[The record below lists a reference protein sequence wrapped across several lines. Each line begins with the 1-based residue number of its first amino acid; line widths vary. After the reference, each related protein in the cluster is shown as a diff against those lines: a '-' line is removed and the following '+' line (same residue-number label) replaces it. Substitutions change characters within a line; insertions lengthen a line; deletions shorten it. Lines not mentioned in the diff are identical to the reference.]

1 MDKTSWCCLA
11 LMIRLKIGN
20 FLLAPNLIP
29 TLATIVLVPFLASLG
44 LWQLDRADQKRE
56 IDTGVIQAQAK
67 EALNLNIFISEGNTN
82 EDGFSKEFYRSAS
95 LSGHY
100 DSDHQY
106 LLDNR
111 TYKGRAGFHVLTP
124 FLLDDTDQ
132 SILINRGWITYQGTR
147 DNIPDISIAK
157 DTINIKG
164 VMKKQ
169 GRAIVLNSI
178 SNADSNNSNTFEMN
192 YPKLIQSIQ
201 LSELAN
207 DVAKDLDVKLL
218 PIIIELD
225 KTDDN
230 GFVREWQPY
239 YGSIDKHN
247 AYALQWF
254 SFAGILLF
262 LFIKLNTKRIKLQ
275 PDRLQTI

>member
-1 MDKTSWCCLA
+1 
-11 LMIRLKIGN
+11 MIRLQIGN
-20 FLLAPNLIP
+20 LLFSPKLIP

-56 IDTGVIQAQAK
+56 IDNGVIQAQAM
-67 EALNLNIFISEGNTN
+67 EALDLNTFIIGKSEIN
-82 EDGFSKEFYRSAS
+82 EAIFSKDFYRSAT

-111 TYKGRAGFHVLTP
+111 TYKGKAGFHVLTP
-124 FLLDDTDQ
+124 FLLDKTNQ

-147 DNIPDISIAK
+147 DNIPDISITK
-157 DTINIKG
+157 NTINIKG
-164 VMKKQ
+164 VLKKQ

-178 SNADSNNSNTFEMN
+178 SDRDSNEIS
-192 YPKLIQSIQ
+192 YPRLIQSIQ
-201 LSELAN
+201 LSKLAKELN
-207 DVAKDLDVKLL
+207 VTLL

-225 KTDDN
+225 KTDET
-230 GFVREWQPY
+230 GFIREWQPY

-254 SFAGILLF
+254 AFAGILLF
-262 LFIKLNTKRIKLQ
+262 LFIKLNTKRIKL
-275 PDRLQTI
+275 

>member
-1 MDKTSWCCLA
+1 M
-11 LMIRLKIGN
+11 GN
-20 FLLAPNLIP
+20 YLFSPKLIP

-56 IDTGVIQAQAK
+56 IDSGVMYAQAK
-67 EALNLNIFISEGNTN
+67 EALDLNAFIDQGNINEANFSE
-82 EDGFSKEFYRSAS
+82 EFYRSAS

-100 DSDHQY
+100 DNDHQY

-111 TYKGRAGFHVLTP
+111 THKGQAGFHVLTP
-124 FLLDDTDQ
+124 FLLDHTNQ

-147 DNIPDISIAK
+147 DNIPDITITK
-157 DTINIKG
+157 DTISIKG

-169 GRAIVLNSI
+169 GRAIVLNNS
-178 SNADSNNSNTFEMN
+178 SNTDIDESNMHEAS

-201 LSELAN
+201 LSRLAKEVTKELN
-207 DVAKDLDVKLL
+207 VNLL

-225 KTDDN
+225 KEDAT

-254 SFAGILLF
+254 TFAGILLF
-262 LFIKLNTKRIKLQ
+262 LFIKLNTKRIKL
-275 PDRLQTI
+275 

>member
-1 MDKTSWCCLA
+1 MAS
-11 LMIRLKIGN
+11 LKMGS
-20 FLLAPNLIP
+20 FEFSPKLIP

-44 LWQLDRADQKRE
+44 LWQLDRADQKRD
-56 IDTGVIQAQAK
+56 IDSGVMQAQAK
-67 EALNLNIFISEGNTN
+67 EALNLNTYITLIYKSDIN
-82 EDGFSKEFYRSAS
+82 ENDFSTEFYRSAS

-111 TYKGRAGFHVLTP
+111 THKGQAGFHVLTP
-124 FLLDDTDQ
+124 FLLDSTNK
-132 SILINRGWITYQGTR
+132 SVLVNRGWITYQGTR
-147 DNIPDISIAK
+147 SNIPDISITK

-169 GRAIVLNSI
+169 GRAIVLNS
-178 SNADSNNSNTFEMN
+178 SNTKNNGSSQSKEY

-201 LSELAN
+201 LSELA
-207 DVAKDLDVKLL
+207 KDLVKESAKKSTTGNAKLL

-225 KTDDN
+225 KTDST

-262 LFIKLNTKRIKLQ
+262 LYIKLNTKKIKL
-275 PDRLQTI
+275 

>member
-1 MDKTSWCCLA
+1 MAS
-11 LMIRLKIGN
+11 LKMGS
-20 FLLAPNLIP
+20 FEFSPKLIP

-44 LWQLDRADQKRE
+44 LWQLDRADQKRD
-56 IDTGVIQAQAK
+56 IDNGVKQAQAK
-67 EALNLNIFISEGNTN
+67 EALDLNNYINRHIKLMGKGDISE
-82 EDGFSKEFYRSAS
+82 DDFSTEFYRSAS

-100 DSDHQY
+100 DNDHQY

-111 TYKGRAGFHVLTP
+111 THKGQAGFHVLTP
-124 FLLDDTDQ
+124 FLLDSTNK
-132 SILINRGWITYQGTR
+132 SILVNRGWITYQGTR
-147 DNIPDISIAK
+147 SNIPDISITK

-169 GRAIVLNSI
+169 GRAIVLKS
-178 SNADSNNSNTFEMN
+178 SNTENNGSDQLKEN
-192 YPKLIQSIQ
+192 YPKLIQSVQ
-201 LSELAN
+201 LTELALDFTREN
-207 DVAKDLDVKLL
+207 AKKSNFGNTKLL

-225 KTDDN
+225 KTDST

-262 LFIKLNTKRIKLQ
+262 LYIKLNTKKIKL
-275 PDRLQTI
+275 

>member
-1 MDKTSWCCLA
+1 MA
-11 LMIRLKIGN
+11 RLQIGN
-20 FLLAPNLIP
+20 FLFSPKLIP

-56 IDTGVIQAQAK
+56 IDNGVIQAQAK
-67 EALNLNIFISEGNTN
+67 EALDLNTFLNRLASKENISKA
-82 EDGFSKEFYRSAS
+82 DFSKEFYRSAS

-100 DSDHQY
+100 DNDHQY

-111 TYKGRAGFHVLTP
+111 TYKGKAGFHVLTP
-124 FLLDDTDQ
+124 FLLDQTNQ

-147 DNIPDISIAK
+147 DNIPDISITK
-157 DTINIKG
+157 DTITIKG

-178 SNADSNNSNTFEMN
+178 SNTYDNDSKKLEKN
-192 YPKLIQSIQ
+192 YPKLIQSVQ
-201 LSELAN
+201 LPEL
-207 DVAKDLDVKLL
+207 AKDLAKRNTKELNLKLL

-225 KTDDN
+225 KADTT
-230 GFVREWQPY
+230 GFIRDWQPY

-254 SFAGILLF
+254 AFAGILLF
-262 LFIKLNTKRIKLQ
+262 LFFKLNTKRVEL
-275 PDRLQTI
+275 